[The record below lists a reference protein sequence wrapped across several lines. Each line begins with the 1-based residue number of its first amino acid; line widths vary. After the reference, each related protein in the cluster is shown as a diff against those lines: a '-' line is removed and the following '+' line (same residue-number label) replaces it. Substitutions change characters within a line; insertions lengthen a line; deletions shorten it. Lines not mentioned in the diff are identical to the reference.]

1 MSDDWPS
8 PGTLMA
14 FRYRLITRL
23 VAGDMAEV
31 WRAKDE
37 LLDRPVALKLPTG
50 AAWKEARMAARLSHP
65 NIAAV
70 HDYDEAVRPDGS
82 VAPFMVMELLTGESL
97 AARLERSP
105 LSWQEAARIGTAVA
119 QALGAAHD
127 GGVVHRDVKPG
138 NVMLTLTGV
147 KILDFGISAATGDPD
162 EDETGVTFGTPA
174 YVAPERLDGKP
185 AEPATDVYGLGV
197 LLFEMVTG
205 EPPYPV
211 DTWEELTV
219 ARRAGRPG
227 LPAAVP
233 AAFRELTDRCLVEE
247 PDRRPTAEE
256 VRARLRAL
264 LRRRR
269 AGGRKAVLAAACLV
283 AVGAVIALVL
293 PDRPQSGALGPPVP
307 ATATPAAPVATP
319 SAAPPSARAAPPP
332 VRVAPSSDRAV
343 PPSVRVAPPPGTGAA
358 PLHVDTAID
367 RVASAVESGRATG
380 EIRADV
386 AVDFLNLIRPLRGTR
401 AEELAERVDEL
412 QRKLRERES
421 EGSVDE
427 DRADVLRSR
436 LSDLGTAVGA

>member
-23 VAGDMAEV
+23 VAGAMAEV

-211 DTWEELTV
+211 DTWEEL
-219 ARRAGRPG
+219 
-227 LPAAVP
+227 
-233 AAFRELTDRCLVEE
+233 
-247 PDRRPTAEE
+247 
-256 VRARLRAL
+256 
-264 LRRRR
+264 
-269 AGGRKAVLAAACLV
+269 
-283 AVGAVIALVL
+283 
-293 PDRPQSGALGPPVP
+293 
-307 ATATPAAPVATP
+307 
-319 SAAPPSARAAPPP
+319 
-332 VRVAPSSDRAV
+332 
-343 PPSVRVAPPPGTGAA
+343 
-358 PLHVDTAID
+358 
-367 RVASAVESGRATG
+367 
-380 EIRADV
+380 
-386 AVDFLNLIRPLRGTR
+386 
-401 AEELAERVDEL
+401 
-412 QRKLRERES
+412 
-421 EGSVDE
+421 
-427 DRADVLRSR
+427 
-436 LSDLGTAVGA
+436 

>member
-14 FRYRLITRL
+14 FRYRLVTRL

-211 DTWEELTV
+211 DTWEELAL
-219 ARRAGRPG
+219 ARTAGRPG
-227 LPAAVP
+227 LPVPVP
-233 AAFRELTDRCLVEE
+233 AAFRELTDRCLGEE
-247 PDRRPTAEE
+247 PDRRPTATE
-256 VRARLRAL
+256 VGARLKAL

-269 AGGRKAVLAAACLV
+269 RVIGGRKAGLAAATLV
-283 AVGAVIALVL
+283 TIGVVIALVA
-293 PDRPQSGALGPPVP
+293 PTREQPGALAPPQ
-307 ATATPAAPVATP
+307 PAASPSLSYLPSPAPTTP
-319 SAAPPSARAAPPP
+319 SP
-332 VRVAPSSDRAV
+332 V
-343 PPSVRVAPPPGTGAA
+343 PPSVRVTPPGATRAA
-358 PLHVDTAID
+358 PLHVDVAID
-367 RVASAVESGRATG
+367 RVRSAVETGRASG
-380 EIRADV
+380 QIRPDV
-386 AVDFLNLIRPLRGTR
+386 AVDFLNLIQPLRGTDT
-401 AEELAERVDEL
+401 EEVADRVDEL
-412 QRKLRERES
+412 QRKLRERVN
-421 EGSVDE
+421 EGSVD
-427 DRADVLRSR
+427 DARADVLRSR
-436 LSDLGTAVGA
+436 LSDLGAAAGAQP